1 MTGFRPSFNPATRR
15 ADRIHRRWQQ
25 RLGPRPGQLA
35 QRPWRV
41 ITEHFH
47 SSHDERFIIT
57 DGEANSTLGGEE
69 ATAQAGGTT
78 VVAAGV
84 PHSEETWDLP
94 RARPSSNSG
103 LGCALG
109 SSTRPSRVVSTE
121 GPRPGE
127 RHATRSSTALTCR
140 HFRNESRITLA
151 AHRSAEDQIPAAA
164 GGSEGIRRAP
174 TQHPAGQPEPR
185 ARPPL
190 PASEHGHGRSEST
203 RTWLRPSEEP
213 LAAGSDPAQRRG
225 LLRQMIRRTLT

>member
-1 MTGFRPSFNPATRR
+1 MTGFRPCFNPATRR

-25 RLGPRPGQLA
+25 RLGPRPVQLA

-41 ITEHFH
+41 ITEHSH
-47 SSHDERFIIT
+47 PSHDERFIIT
-57 DGEANSTLGGEE
+57 DGEAHFTLGGEE
-69 ATAQAGGTT
+69 ATAQAGATT

-84 PHSEETWDLP
+84 PHAKETWDLP

-103 LGCALG
+103 PGRALG
-109 SSTRPSRVVSTE
+109 SSTRPSRADSTE
-121 GPRPGE
+121 RPRPGE
-127 RHATRSSTALTCR
+127 RRATRSSTALTCR
-140 HFRNESRITLA
+140 HFRSESRITRA
-151 AHRSAEDQIPAAA
+151 AHRSAEHQIPAAL

-174 TQHPAGQPEPR
+174 TQHPAGQPDPR
-185 ARPPL
+185 ARSA
-190 PASEHGHGRSEST
+190 PASEHGHGRSEPT